1 MLAGGV
7 YYACYSIFEAQLFE
21 RYFVIERFAK
31 KITFHFISTLRAAK
45 LPVVDSI
52 LAVGRS

>member
-7 YYACYSIFEAQLFE
+7 YYACYSIFEAHLFE

-31 KITFHFISTLRAAK
+31 KITFHFI
-45 LPVVDSI
+45 P
-52 LAVGRS
+52 RSALLSYR